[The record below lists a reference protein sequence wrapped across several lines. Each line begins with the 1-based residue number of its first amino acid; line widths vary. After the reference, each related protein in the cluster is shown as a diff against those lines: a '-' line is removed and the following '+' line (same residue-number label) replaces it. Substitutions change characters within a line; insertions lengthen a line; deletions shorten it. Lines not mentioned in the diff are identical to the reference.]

1 MHGFDSLMGQETLV
15 QRLQQAIISGRVA
28 HAYLITGALGS
39 GKKTLAMAFAQALF
53 CNVQPG
59 SACGTCRD
67 CRRIEAGNHPDVI
80 IIEPDAGKI
89 KIDQVRRLKEQ
100 FALQAYEGSWKVG
113 IVVGAETMTVEAANS
128 LLKLLEEPSGRAV
141 IMLLSSS
148 PSMLLPTIVSRC
160 QRIAMKRIPR
170 QLIASFLEREYG
182 LSPERAA
189 VVAGLADGR
198 LGRAKE
204 LAKEENLVRMD
215 QVLSAL
221 ASKERRGLEALRLAA
236 QLDAEPE
243 AVEFTL
249 QILTVWLRDMLLLS
263 SGCSPDMIVYQ
274 NRYEELL
281 EQCKLYSPSAIIQAI
296 WQVEDAARALKAN
309 ANRHLTLDA
318 LFYQLADLNSS
329 SRASEVYKYGKSSG
343 S

>member
-1 MHGFDSLMGQETLV
+1 MQGFDSLMGQETLV

-39 GKKTLAMAFAQALF
+39 GKKSLATAFAQALF
-53 CNVQPG
+53 CTEQPG
-59 SACGTCRD
+59 NACGTCLD
-67 CRRIEAGNHPDVI
+67 CRRVEAGNHPDMT

-89 KIDQVRRLKEQ
+89 KIDQVRRLKER

-128 LLKLLEEPSGRAV
+128 LLKLLEEPSGQAV
-141 IMLLSSS
+141 IMLLSTS

-160 QRIAMKRIPR
+160 QRITMKRIPR

-182 LSPERAA
+182 LFPQTAA

-198 LGRAKE
+198 LGQAKE
-204 LAKEENLVRMD
+204 FAKGESLARID
-215 QVLSAL
+215 QILSGL
-221 ASKERRGLEALRLAA
+221 ANREGRGLEALRLAA
-236 QLDAEPE
+236 KLDAEPE

-249 QILTVWLRDMLLLS
+249 QILATWLRDMLLLA
-263 SGCSPDMIVYQ
+263 SGCSRDMIVHQ
-274 NRYEELL
+274 DRYDELR
-281 EQCKLYSPSAIIQAI
+281 EQSRLYSPSAIMRAI
-296 WQVEDAARALKAN
+296 WQIVDAARALRAN
-309 ANRHLTLDA
+309 ANRRLTLDA